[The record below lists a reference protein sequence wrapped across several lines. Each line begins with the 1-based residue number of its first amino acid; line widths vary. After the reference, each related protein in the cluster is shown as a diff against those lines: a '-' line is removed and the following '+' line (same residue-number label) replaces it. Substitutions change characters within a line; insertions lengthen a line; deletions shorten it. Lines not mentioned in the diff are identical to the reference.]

1 MFFTRRFLILLLL
14 AAVPIAASAYVPWLL
29 YVGIGYGALLLGLV
43 LADYALSPR
52 PADFELRREHDSRL
66 SLGAWNPIRLTV
78 RSTAARPVRVAVR
91 DEPPHEFA
99 LDTEVLAAEVRPRET
114 AELLY
119 HARPPRRGDYRF
131 GDLNLRWWGVLGL
144 VVRQARYPADGGV
157 KVYPNLLDVRKYEL
171 LVRRG
176 RLHELG
182 LRTSKLLG
190 MGTEF
195 ERLRDYQPD
204 DEYRRI
210 NWKATAR
217 RGRPISTEYETERS
231 QNIVAVLDT
240 GRLMRSPVIAHL
252 PSGGGSHA
260 AESRA
265 WEPAL
270 LAGQSLAK
278 IDYAVNAVLMLAY
291 VATLRGDKVGLLT
304 FGDRVETYLT
314 PRQGKGQ
321 FYRML
326 ELLYAVESAPVEPDY
341 RHALA
346 YLAAKQKKR
355 ALIVCFTD
363 LAGGPA
369 SDALL
374 AGLIPLQQRHLALVV
389 TVNDPGIL
397 ALAGQPPR
405 DSAAVYERTV
415 AQQLLAGRQVTLDTL
430 RQRGVLTLDVPAD
443 KLTVAVVN
451 QYLDLKARTMI

>member
-1 MFFTRRFLILLLL
+1 
-14 AAVPIAASAYVPWLL
+14 
-29 YVGIGYGALLLGLV
+29 
-43 LADYALSPR
+43 
-52 PADFELRREHDSRL
+52 
-66 SLGAWNPIRLTV
+66 
-78 RSTAARPVRVAVR
+78 
-91 DEPPHEFA
+91 
-99 LDTEVLAAEVRPRET
+99 
-114 AELLY
+114 
-119 HARPPRRGDYRF
+119 
-131 GDLNLRWWGVLGL
+131 
-144 VVRQARYPADGGV
+144 
-157 KVYPNLLDVRKYEL
+157 
-171 LVRRG
+171 
-176 RLHELG
+176 
-182 LRTSKLLG
+182 

-240 GRLMRSPVIAHL
+240 GRLMRSPV
-252 PSGGGSHA
+252 GD
-260 AESRA
+260 
-265 WEPAL
+265 
-270 LAGQSLAK
+270 LAK

-304 FGDRVETYLT
+304 FGDRVGTYLT

-374 AGLIPLQQRHLALVV
+374 AGLIPLQQRHLVLVV

-397 ALAGQPPR
+397 ALAGQLPR

-430 RQRGVLTLDVPAD
+430 RQRGALTLDVPAD

>member
-1 MFFTRRFLILLLL
+1 MFFTRRFLLLVLL
-14 AAVPIAASAYVPWLL
+14 AAVPVAASAYLPWLL
-29 YVGIGYGALLLGLV
+29 YAGVGYGALVLGLV

-52 PADFELRREHDSRL
+52 PGDFELGREHDTRL
-66 SLGAWNPIRLTV
+66 SLGAWNPIRVTV
-78 RSTAARPVRVAVR
+78 RSRARRPARVAVR
-91 DEPPHEFA
+91 DEAPAAFR
-99 LDTEVLAAEVRPRET
+99 LDAAVLDGAVGPRET
-114 AELLY
+114 AELIY
-119 HARPPRRGDYRF
+119 HARPPRRGDYHF

-144 VVRQARYPADGGV
+144 IVRQARYPAAGGV

-217 RGRPISTEYETERS
+217 RGKPISTEFETERS
-231 QNIVAVLDT
+231 QNILAVLDT
-240 GRLMRSPVIAHL
+240 GRLMSSPV
-252 PSGGGSHA
+252 GD
-260 AESRA
+260 
-265 WEPAL
+265 
-270 LAGQSLAK
+270 LAK

-304 FGDRVETYLT
+304 FADQVGAYLT

-326 ELLYAVESAPVEPDY
+326 EMLYAVESQPVEPDY
-341 RHALA
+341 RRALA

-355 ALIVCFTD
+355 SLVVCFTD

-374 AGLIPLQQRHLALVV
+374 AGLIPLQPRHLPLCV
-389 TVNDPGIL
+389 TVSDPGIL

-405 DSAAVYERTV
+405 DSAAVYERAV
-415 AQQLLAGRQVTLDTL
+415 AERLLDGRRVTLDTL
-430 RQRGVLTLDVPAD
+430 RLRGVLSLDVPAD
-443 KLTVAVVN
+443 QLTVAVIN

>member
-1 MFFTRRFLILLLL
+1 VFFTRRFLVLLLA
-14 AAVPIAASAYVPWLL
+14 AAVPIAASAYLPPLL
-29 YVGIGYGALLLGLV
+29 YLGVGYGALVLGLV
-43 LADYALSPR
+43 LADYGLSPR
-52 PADFELRREHDSRL
+52 PGDFELRREHDTRL
-66 SLGAWNPIRLTV
+66 SLGAWNPIRVRV
-78 RSTAARPVRVAVR
+78 RSTAARSVRAAIR
-91 DEPPHEFA
+91 DEPPIAFA
-99 LDTEVLAAEVRPRET
+99 LDTDVLAARVGPRET
-114 AELLY
+114 AELVY

-144 VVRQARYPADGGV
+144 IVRQACYPAEAAV

-176 RLHELG
+176 RLYELG

-217 RGRPISTEYETERS
+217 RGRPISTEFETERS

-240 GRLMRSPVIAHL
+240 GRLMRSPV
-252 PSGGGSHA
+252 GD
-260 AESRA
+260 
-265 WEPAL
+265 
-270 LAGQSLAK
+270 LAK

-304 FGDRVETYLT
+304 FADRVETYLT

-326 ELLYAVESAPVEPDY
+326 ELLYAVESQPVEPDY
-341 RHALA
+341 RGALA
-346 YLAAKQKKR
+346 YLAVKQKKR
-355 ALIVCFTD
+355 ALVVCFTD
-363 LAGGPA
+363 LAGGLA
-369 SDALL
+369 SNALL
-374 AGLIPLQQRHLALVV
+374 AGLAPLQSRHLPLCV
-389 TVNDPGIL
+389 TVSDPSIL
-397 ALAGQPPR
+397 ALAGRPPR

-415 AQQLLAGRQVTLDTL
+415 AERLLDQRHVTLDTL
-430 RQRGVLTLDVPAD
+430 RLRGVLTLDVPAD
-443 KLTVAVVN
+443 QLTVAVIN
-451 QYLDLKARTMI
+451 KYLDLKARTMI

>member
-1 MFFTRRFLILLLL
+1 MFFTRRCLILLLL
-14 AAVPIAASAYVPWLL
+14 AAVPIAASAFVPWLL
-29 YVGIGYGALLLGLV
+29 YAGVGYGALMLGLV

-52 PADFELRREHDSRL
+52 PGEFELGRQHDTRL
-66 SLGAWNPIRLTV
+66 SLGAWNPIRIRV
-78 RSTAARPVRVAVR
+78 RSTARRPARVAVR
-91 DEPPHEFA
+91 DEAPVTFA
-99 LDTEVLAAEVRPRET
+99 LDAERLEAEVRPRET
-114 AELLY
+114 RELVY
-119 HARPPRRGDYRF
+119 HARPPRRGDYQF
-131 GDLNLRWWGVLGL
+131 GDLNLRWRGVLGL
-144 VVRQARYPADGGV
+144 VVRQARYPSAGSV

-195 ERLRDYQPD
+195 ERLRDYLPD

-217 RGRPISTEYETERS
+217 RGKPISTEYETERS

-240 GRLMRSPVIAHL
+240 GRLMRVPV
-252 PSGGGSHA
+252 
-260 AESRA
+260 RD
-265 WEPAL
+265 
-270 LAGQSLAK
+270 LAK

-326 ELLYAVESAPVEPDY
+326 ELLYGVESQPVEPDY
-341 RHALA
+341 GHALA

-374 AGLIPLQQRHLALVV
+374 GGLVPLQRRHLPLCV
-389 TVNDPGIL
+389 TVSDPGIH
-397 ALAGQPPR
+397 ALAGQPVH

-415 AQQLLAGRQVTLDTL
+415 AERLLDQRRVTLDTL
-430 RQRGVLTLDVPAD
+430 RLRGVLTLDVPAD
-443 KLTVAVVN
+443 RLTVAVIN

>member
-14 AAVPIAASAYVPWLL
+14 AAAPIAASAYAPWLL
-29 YVGIGYGALLLGLV
+29 YAGVGYGALLLGLV

-66 SLGAWNPIRLTV
+66 SLGAWNPIRVTV
-78 RSTAARPVRVAVR
+78 RSTAARPVRGAVRFAVR

-99 LDTEVLAAEVRPRET
+99 LDAEVLAAEVRPRET
-114 AELLY
+114 AELVY

-144 VVRQARYPADGGV
+144 VVRQARYPAAGGV

-240 GRLMRSPVIAHL
+240 GRLMRSPVND
-252 PSGGGSHA
+252 PSAWRPGGRTS
-260 AESRA
+260 
-265 WEPAL
+265 
-270 LAGQSLAK
+270 GQSLSK

-389 TVNDPGIL
+389 TVSDPGIL
-397 ALAGQPPR
+397 ALAAQPPR